1 MSKNKAI
8 SSYLEDYYWYW
19 FCNIPRIGKTKLRQL
34 LMVFESPEHV
44 YKADVEVLRGLGLL
58 SDKELMYISDSKK
71 DNMIYEE
78 FISIRKKGIHFTYP
92 GKEDYPQR
100 LLHIYD
106 YPLCLYYYGKLP
118 DDNKPSV
125 AIVGSRQNTTYGY
138 NVAGVFAKSFAK
150 MGIQVI
156 SGLARGIDGAAHM
169 GAFKAD
175 GYTCGVLGCGVD
187 ICYPRQNIEL
197 FTQMKEKGC
206 IVSEYPVGTAPH
218 AGQFPVRNR
227 IISGLSDVV
236 IAVEA
241 RKKSGSLITVDAALE
256 QNKEVMVVPGR
267 IGDSLSEGC
276 NDLIKLGAAVITRP
290 EDILDIEEIRRKLD
304 DYRNIYDYKS
314 SRSCECYIG
323 MKTEENETICNKT
336 EEKSTNSIPEYEQNV
351 NSVHEFKLAT
361 PKNML
366 YSCVDLYPVG
376 LNELIE
382 KTGLSLQEISNAL
395 VELELEGKIEEVADN
410 CYARI
415 YV

>member
-187 ICYPRQNIEL
+187 ICYPRQNIE
-197 FTQMKEKGC
+197 
-206 IVSEYPVGTAPH
+206 
-218 AGQFPVRNR
+218 FPVRNR

-236 IAVEA
+236 IVVEA

-314 SRSCECYIG
+314 RRSGECYIG
-323 MKTEENETICNKT
+323 MITEENETICNKT